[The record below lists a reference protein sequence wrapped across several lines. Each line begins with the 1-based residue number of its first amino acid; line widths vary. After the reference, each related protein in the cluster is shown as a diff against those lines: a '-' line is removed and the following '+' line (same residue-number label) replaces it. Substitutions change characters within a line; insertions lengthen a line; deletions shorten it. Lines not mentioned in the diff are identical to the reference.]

1 VIFIP
6 LLPEDQFLKGALEFR
21 EEFVHSFLGVDAEVR
36 VFLQDVAI
44 VDLRLLKVGEVWLI
58 PEMYLKLDI
67 SPSGFQHF

>member
-1 VIFIP
+1 MIFIP

-21 EEFVHSFLGVDAEVR
+21 QEFVHSFLGVDAEVR
-36 VFLQDVAI
+36 VLLQDVAI
-44 VDLRLLKVGEVWLI
+44 VDLRLLGEVWLI

>member
-21 EEFVHSFLGVDAEVR
+21 QEFVHSFLGVDAEVR
-36 VFLQDVAI
+36 VLLQDVAI
-44 VDLRLLKVGEVWLI
+44 VDLRLGEVWLV